1 MSLKA
6 SLEILLHLRSLRN
19 IDLFH
24 QGIYTLKTSIYQETN
39 NVHINLIIFREKKCM
54 HNLII

>member
-24 QGIYTLKTSIYQETN
+24 QGIYTLKTSIY
-39 NVHINLIIFREKKCM
+39 
-54 HNLII
+54 